1 MAGGRVVVIR
11 AVKCVP
17 VGALAA
23 SLLTL
28 SFAARAS
35 APPAQDYRAR
45 LPADEIIYFLL
56 PDRFENGDTANDR
69 GSLEGGP
76 LVTGFDPTAK
86 GFYHGGDLKGLLSR
100 LDYIQALGATAV
112 WVAPIFKNKAVQGA
126 PGHESAGYHGYW
138 ITDFTHVD
146 PHFGTDTDMHALADA
161 VHARGMK
168 LYMDIVVNHTA
179 DVIAYRECASS
190 ACPYRSRADYPYTRR
205 GGVSGEEI
213 NRGFL
218 GDAAPYQTD
227 ENFAR
232 LTRPDYA
239 YTPFV
244 PPGQEHVKVP
254 EWLNDPIYY
263 HNRGNSTFR
272 GESSTMG
279 DFFGLDDVMTENP
292 RVVRGFIEIFGDWID
307 KYDIDGFRIDTA
319 QHVNPEFWQRFVP
332 AMRARAAARGILN
345 FHIFGEVYT
354 PEFDPA
360 KLARHTRVDGL
371 PAVLDFGF
379 ALSVRETV
387 AGSIG
392 TERLAELFAD
402 DALYEGG
409 AAGARQLPTFISNH
423 DAGRFGYFVRKA
435 RPHAT
440 DGEVLRRVTLGY
452 AMLMTLRGVPVI
464 YYGDEQGFAGSG
476 GDQNA
481 REDMFASKTATYN
494 AERLIGTLST
504 TAQNNFGADH
514 PLYKAISTLAMLRR
528 ANAALREGDQVVRA
542 YARTPGIFAVSR
554 LDAQS
559 NTEILIA
566 FNTSMQTI
574 DAQVEVDPHSQRF
587 RSLRGNC
594 APTQSAP
601 GSYRVQVPALDYLIC
616 ASAAAP

>member
-1 MAGGRVVVIR
+1 M
-11 AVKCVP
+11 KCVP
-17 VGALAA
+17 VSALAA

-28 SFAARAS
+28 SFAGRIIAQQ
-35 APPAQDYRAR
+35 APDYRDR
-45 LPADEIIYFLL
+45 LPSDEIIYFVL
-56 PDRFENGDTANDR
+56 PDRFENGDTANDS
-69 GSLEGGP
+69 GGIEGGP

-112 WVAPIFKNKAVQGA
+112 WLAPIFKNKAVQGA

-146 PHFGTDTDMHALADA
+146 PHFGTDEEMHALANA

-179 DVIAYRECASS
+179 DVIKYRECPTF

-205 GGVSGEEI
+205 GGIAGEEI
-213 NRGFL
+213 NRGFP

-227 ENFAR
+227 ENFAK

-244 PPGQEHVKVP
+244 PAGQEHVKVP

-263 HNRGNSTFR
+263 HNRGNSTFH

-292 RVVRGFIEIFGDWID
+292 RVVRGFIEIFADWID
-307 KYDIDGFRIDTA
+307 KYAIDGFRIDTA

-332 AMRARAAARGILN
+332 AMRARAAARGMPN
-345 FHIFGEVYT
+345 FHIFGEIFT
-354 PEFDPA
+354 AEFDPA

-379 ALSVRETV
+379 ALGVRETV
-387 AGSIG
+387 AGSSG

-402 DALYEGG
+402 DAVYEGG

-435 RPHAT
+435 NPRAT
-440 DGEVLRRVTLGY
+440 DDEVLRRVTLGY
-452 AMLMTLRGVPVI
+452 AMLLTLRGVPVI

-476 GDQNA
+476 GDQDA
-481 REDMFASKTATYN
+481 REDMFASKTASYN
-494 AERLIGTLST
+494 AERLIGTSAT
-504 TAQNNFGADH
+504 PAQSNFGAAH
-514 PLYKAISTLAMLRR
+514 PLYQSIVTLAMLRR
-528 ANAALREGDQVVRA
+528 ANAALRGGDQVVRA
-542 YARTPGIFAVSR
+542 YASTPGIFAVSR

-559 NTEILIA
+559 HTEILIA
-566 FNTSMQTI
+566 FNTSKQAI
-574 DAQVEVDPHSQRF
+574 DAQVEVEQNSQRF
-587 RSLRGNC
+587 RSLHGQC
-594 APTQSAP
+594 APTRSAP

>member
-1 MAGGRVVVIR
+1 MFVAMNLCW
-11 AVKCVP
+11 ALSTP
-17 VGALAA
+17 VSAA
-23 SLLTL
+23 P
-28 SFAARAS
+28 AADFRKRQ
-35 APPAQDYRAR
+35 PQ
-45 LPADEIIYFLL
+45 DEIIYFLL
-56 PDRFENGDTANDR
+56 PDRFENGDASNDR
-69 GSLEGGP
+69 GSLEGGR

-86 GFYHGGDLKGLLSR
+86 GFYHGGDLKGLISR

-112 WVAPIFKNKAVQGA
+112 WLAPIFKNRPVQGA

-138 ITDFTHVD
+138 ITDFTQVD
-146 PHFGTDTDMHALADA
+146 PHFGTEADMHALADA
-161 VHARGMK
+161 VHAHGMK

-179 DVIAYRECASS
+179 DIINYRECPTS

-227 ENFAR
+227 ENFAK

-263 HNRGNSTFR
+263 HNRGSTTFR

-279 DFFGLDDVMTENP
+279 DFGGLDDVMTENP
-292 RVVRGFIEIFGDWID
+292 RVVRGFIEIFGKWID
-307 KYDIDGFRIDTA
+307 DYAVDGFRIDTA
-319 QHVNPEFWQRFVP
+319 KHVNPEFWQRFVP
-332 AMRARAAARGILN
+332 AMRARAAAKGIPN
-345 FHIFGEVYT
+345 FHIFGEVSIS
-354 PEFDPA
+354 EFDPA
-360 KLARHTRVDGL
+360 QLARHTKMGGL

-379 ALSVRETV
+379 AVALRQTV
-387 AGSIG
+387 AGSLG

-423 DAGRFGYFVRKA
+423 DDGRFGYFVRTA
-435 RPHAT
+435 NPRAT
-440 DGEVLRRVTLGY
+440 DDEVLRRVTLGY

-464 YYGDEQGFAGSG
+464 YYGDEQGFAGAG
-476 GDQNA
+476 GDQDA

-494 AERLIGTLST
+494 AERLIGTSAT
-504 TAQNNFGADH
+504 TAHSNFGADH
-514 PLYKAISTLAMLRR
+514 PLYKAISMLARLRR
-528 ANAALREGDQVVRA
+528 ANAALRQGEQVVRA

-554 LDAQS
+554 LDGQN
-559 NTEILIA
+559 NTEILVA
-566 FNTSMQTI
+566 FNTSMQAI
-574 DAQVEVDPHSQRF
+574 DAQVEVDPHSRRF
-587 RSLRGNC
+587 RSLRGSC
-594 APTQSAP
+594 APAQSAP

>member
-1 MAGGRVVVIR
+1 MWQLLAGACALGFCLR
-11 AVKCVP
+11 AAAGEGSP
-17 VGALAA
+17 AAA
-23 SLLTL
+23 SG
-28 SFAARAS
+28 
-35 APPAQDYRAR
+35 DYRQR
-45 LPADEIIYFLL
+45 LAQDEIIYFLL
-56 PDRFENGDTANDR
+56 PDRFENGDTANDS
-69 GSLEGGP
+69 GGLTGGP

-112 WVAPIFKNKAVQGA
+112 WVAPIFKNKAVQGP

-146 PHFGTDTDMHALADA
+146 PHFGSEADMHALADA

-168 LYMDIVVNHTA
+168 LYMDIVANHTA
-179 DVIAYRECASS
+179 DVIAYRECPSS
-190 ACPYRSRADYPYTRR
+190 DCPYRSRADYPYTRR
-205 GGVSGEEI
+205 GGLAGEEI

-227 ENFAR
+227 ENFAK
-232 LTRPDYA
+232 LARPDYA

-292 RVVRGFIEIFGDWID
+292 HVVRGFIEIFGDWID

-332 AMRARAAARGILN
+332 AMRARAAARGIPN

-379 ALSVRETV
+379 ALGVRETV
-387 AGSIG
+387 AGSLG

-435 RPHAT
+435 QPHAT
-440 DGEVLRRVTLGY
+440 DGEVLRRMTLGY

-476 GDQNA
+476 GDQDA
-481 REDMFASKTATYN
+481 RQDMFASKTATYN
-494 AERLIGTLST
+494 AERLIGTSGT
-504 TAQNNFGADH
+504 TAQSHFGADH

-566 FNTSMQTI
+566 FNTSKQAI
-574 DAQVEVDPHSQRF
+574 DVQVEVDPHSQRF

-594 APTQSAP
+594 APAQSAP

>member
-1 MAGGRVVVIR
+1 MADGRDIVNL
-11 AVKCVP
+11 AVKCGP

-28 SFAARAS
+28 SV
-35 APPAQDYRAR
+35 APCSVAQADYRDR

-56 PDRFENGDTANDR
+56 PDRFENGDTSNDR
-69 GSLEGGP
+69 GGLDGGP
-76 LVTGFDPTAK
+76 LITGFDPTAK
-86 GFYHGGDLKGLLSR
+86 GFYHGGDLKGLISR

-112 WVAPIFKNKAVQGA
+112 WLAPIFKNKPVQGA
-126 PGHESAGYHGYW
+126 PGQESAGYHGYW
-138 ITDFTHVD
+138 ITDFTHID
-146 PHFGTDTDMHALADA
+146 PHFGTDADMHALADA

-179 DVIAYRECASS
+179 DVIAYRECPSS

-205 GGVSGEEI
+205 GGLAGEEI

-227 ENFAR
+227 ENFAK

-292 RVVRGFIEIFGDWID
+292 RVVRGFIEIFGNWID
-307 KYDIDGFRIDTA
+307 NYALDGFRIDTA

-332 AMRARAAARGILN
+332 AMRARAAAKGIAN
-345 FHIFGEVYT
+345 FHIFGEVFT
-354 PEFDPA
+354 PDFDPA
-360 KLARHTRVDGL
+360 RLARHTRIDGL

-379 ALSVRETV
+379 AIALRQTV
-387 AGSIG
+387 AGSMG

-435 RPHAT
+435 RPQAT

-464 YYGDEQGFAGSG
+464 YYGDEQGFAGAG
-476 GDQNA
+476 GDQDA
-481 REDMFASKTATYN
+481 REDMFASETAAYR
-494 AERLIGTLST
+494 AERLIGTKGNA
-504 TAQNNFGADH
+504 AQSHFGADH
-514 PLYKAISTLAMLRR
+514 PLYKAISTLAILRR
-528 ANAALREGDQVVRA
+528 ANVALREGDQVVRA

-554 LDAQS
+554 LNAQS
-559 NTEILIA
+559 STEILIA
-566 FNTSMQTI
+566 FNTSMQAI
-574 DAQVEVDPHSQRF
+574 DAQVEVDPHSLRF
-587 RSLRGNC
+587 HSLRGSC
-594 APTQSAP
+594 APAQSAP

>member
-1 MAGGRVVVIR
+1 VKPAVIYG
-11 AVKCVP
+11 P

-23 SLLTL
+23 SLLMS
-28 SFAARAS
+28 SFAPCSVAQ
-35 APPAQDYRAR
+35 PTQDYRDR

-56 PDRFENGDTANDR
+56 PDRFENGDASNDR
-69 GSLEGGP
+69 GGLQGGP
-76 LVTGFDPTAK
+76 LVTGFDPAAK
-86 GFYHGGDLKGLLSR
+86 GFYHGGDIKGLMSR

-112 WVAPIFKNKAVQGA
+112 WLAPIFKNKPVQGG

-138 ITDFTHVD
+138 ITDFTRVD
-146 PHFGTDTDMHALADA
+146 PHFGDDADMHALADA

-179 DVIAYRECASS
+179 DIIKYRECPAG
-190 ACPYRSRADYPYTRR
+190 ACPYRSRADYPYSRH
-205 GGVSGEEI
+205 GGLRGEEI

-218 GDAAPYQTD
+218 GDAAPFQTD
-227 ENFAR
+227 ENFAK

-292 RVVRGFIEIFGDWID
+292 RVLHGFIEIFGEWID
-307 KYDIDGFRIDTA
+307 KYALDGFRIDTA
-319 QHVNPEFWQRFVP
+319 QHVNPEFWQSFVP
-332 AMRARAAARGILN
+332 AMRARAAARGIPN

-354 PEFDPA
+354 AEFDPA
-360 KLARHTRVDGL
+360 KLARHTRIDGL

-379 ALSVRETV
+379 ALGVRETV
-387 AGSIG
+387 AGSTG

-435 RPHAT
+435 WPGAT
-440 DGEVLRRVTLGY
+440 DDEVLRRVNLGY

-476 GDQNA
+476 GDQDA
-481 REDMFASKTATYN
+481 RQDMFASKTANFN
-494 AERLIGTLST
+494 AERLIGTSAT
-504 TAQNNFGADH
+504 TAQSNFGADH
-514 PLYKAISTLAMLRR
+514 PLYKTISMLAMLRR
-528 ANAALREGDQVVRA
+528 ANVALREGDQVVRA
-542 YARTPGIFAVSR
+542 YAPTPGIFAVSR

-559 NTEILIA
+559 STEILIA
-566 FNTSMQTI
+566 FNTSKQAV
-574 DAQVEVDPHSQRF
+574 DAQVEIDPHSQRF
-587 RSLRGNC
+587 RSLHGNC
-594 APTQSAP
+594 AAAQSAL

-616 ASAAAP
+616 TSAAAP